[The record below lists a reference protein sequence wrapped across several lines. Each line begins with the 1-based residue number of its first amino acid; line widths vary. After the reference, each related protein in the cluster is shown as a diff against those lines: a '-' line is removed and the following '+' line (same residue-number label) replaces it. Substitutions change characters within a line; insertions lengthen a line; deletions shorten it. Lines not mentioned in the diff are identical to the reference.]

1 MFDSGFNHTQWE
13 LDKRSS
19 DAIRFEFIASPQAL
33 ASTGK
38 LRVDIGITSTSLA
51 ALTAV
56 VVGLRRVLQTE

>member
-1 MFDSGFNHTQWE
+1 MG

-19 DAIRFEFIASPQAL
+19 NAIRFEFIASPQAL

-38 LRVDIGITSTSLA
+38 LNPKAPRVDIGITSTSLA